1 MQTSLTGSQSAIT
14 PSFWYLRTSR
24 QSVCINAIYGCFDIC
39 FLSVA
44 GCAGVLSSIM
54 VEAIFTFI

>member
-14 PSFWYLRTSR
+14 RLFWYWRSSC
-24 QSVCINAIYGCFDIC
+24 QSVYINSIYGGFDIC
-39 FLSVA
+39 FLYVP

-54 VEAIFTFI
+54 VEAIFAFI